1 MNITEIVRNIK
12 DMFTGAVSP
21 AEGLPALLVYC
32 TSLKRSG
39 ASPMEMTSDALQE
52 FAKMGLPIGPNS
64 DGSQNLHNLE
74 TYVIFNTI
82 CKHFGLNGVSQ
93 GTIPAGGITVV
104 GTGGNAGGPVT
115 VTCTNQQPI
124 TFKTIPRMSFLRKV
138 F

>member
-1 MNITEIVRNIK
+1 MNIKDVVKNIK
-12 DMFTGAVSP
+12 DMFSGAVSP
-21 AEGLPALLVYC
+21 AQGLPALLLYC
-32 TSLKRSG
+32 TSLKRTG
-39 ASPMEMTSDALQE
+39 ASPMEMTSDAIQE
-52 FAKMGLPIGPNS
+52 YAKLGIPVGPNA
-64 DGSQNLHNLE
+64 DGTPNLHNAE
-74 TYVIFNTI
+74 TFVMFNTI

-124 TFKTIPRMSFLRKV
+124 TFKSIPLMNFFKKA